1 VEKIHFETESALSH
15 AVEDCLK
22 AIFVLKLEE
31 KRANTSALAVRLGI
45 SPAAVTKMV
54 KKLAALRLAD
64 HSPYRGVTLTLA
76 GEKIALEVI
85 RHHRLLELYLQEAL
99 GYTWDQVH
107 GEAERLEHVL
117 SEEMEEKIDALLGR
131 PARDP
136 HGDPIP
142 SREGVLEPPAGIR
155 LNELADGEA
164 AVVARVRAND
174 PELLRYL
181 GRLGLYPGATVAIQ
195 GREPFAGPLFI
206 RVEEA
211 EHAIGREVAESVYV
225 QPVVDEVSSKQRMR

>member
-1 VEKIHFETESALSH
+1 VEKIQFETESTLSH

-22 AIFVLKLEE
+22 AIFVLTHEE
-31 KRANTSALAVRLGI
+31 KGASTSGLAERLGI
-45 SPAAVTKMV
+45 SPGAVTKMV
-54 KKLAALRLAD
+54 KKLAALHLAD
-64 HSPYRGVTLTLA
+64 HSPYRGVTLTPA
-76 GEKIALEVI
+76 GEKNALEVI

-117 SEEMEEKIDALLGR
+117 SDEMEEKIDVLLGR

-142 SREGVLEPPAGIR
+142 TREGVLERPVAVR
-155 LNELADGEA
+155 LSDMADGEA

-181 GRLGLYPGATVAIQ
+181 GRLGLYPGAAVAIR
-195 GREPFAGPLFI
+195 GREPFDGPLFI
-206 RVEEA
+206 RVGDS
-211 EHAIGREVAESVYV
+211 EHAIGHAVGESVYV
-225 QPVVDEVSSKQRMR
+225 HAAERE

>member
-1 VEKIHFETESALSH
+1 MEKITPELTPEFSH
-15 AVEDCLK
+15 AAEDCLK
-22 AIFVLKLEE
+22 AIFVLTQEE
-31 KRANTSALAVRLGI
+31 RGASTSALAERLGI
-45 SPAAVTKMV
+45 SPGAVTKMV

-64 HSPYRGVTLTLA
+64 HSPYRGVTLTSA

-107 GEAERLEHVL
+107 SEAERLEHVL

-131 PARDP
+131 PALDP

-142 SREGVLEPPAGIR
+142 SREGILARPASTRLSELPDGAAGI
-155 LNELADGEA
+155 
-164 AVVARVRAND
+164 VARVQSSD

-181 GRLGLYPGATVAIQ
+181 GQLGLYPGAEVRLQ
-195 GREPFAGPLFI
+195 GREPFSGPLFI
-206 RVEEA
+206 RVGEV
-211 EHAIGREVAESVYV
+211 EHAIGREVGDRVYV
-225 QPVVDEVSSKQRMR
+225 HAASSVIGSR

>member
-1 VEKIHFETESALSH
+1 VEKIQVETESALSH

-22 AIFVLKLEE
+22 AIFVLAQESKG
-31 KRANTSALAVRLGI
+31 ASTSALAERLAI

-64 HSPYRGVTLTLA
+64 HSPYRGVTLTPA

-99 GYTWDQVH
+99 GFTWDQVH

-117 SEEMEEKIDALLGR
+117 SEEMEERIDALLGR
-131 PARDP
+131 PALDP

-155 LNELADGEA
+155 LNELADGQP

-206 RVEEA
+206 RVGET

-225 QPVVDEVSSKQRMR
+225 HPTVEEVSRQQKMR